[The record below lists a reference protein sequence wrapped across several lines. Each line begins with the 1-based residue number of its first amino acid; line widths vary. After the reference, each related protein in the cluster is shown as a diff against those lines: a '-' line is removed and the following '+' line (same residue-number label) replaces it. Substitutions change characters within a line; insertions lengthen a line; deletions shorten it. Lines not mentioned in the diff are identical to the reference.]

1 MNDKRGFTIIEVL
14 VAVLV
19 LTVGVLSLVGT
30 AGLVTRM
37 VAQGHIDSE
46 ATALAAQRFEI
57 LRSEGCA
64 NMAASGSTTDGPYTV
79 GWRVLPV
86 ANDRARRVYLAISQP
101 TMNGQR
107 SRFFSTTI
115 FCGG

>member
-1 MNDKRGFTIIEVL
+1 MKDNRGFTIIEVL

-19 LTVGVLSLVGT
+19 LTIGVLALVGT

-64 NMAASGSTTDGPYTV
+64 NMAASGSVTDGPYTIA
-79 GWRVLPV
+79 WRVLPV
-86 ANDRARRVYLAISQP
+86 ASDRARRVYLSVSQP

-107 SRFFSTTI
+107 SRFYSSTI
-115 FCGG
+115 FCRG